1 VAAAVGWATG
11 PVTNLSPLSWAQ
23 HASAPKWHVSDRM
36 DGRREDFEL
45 GALLGRGSYACV
57 YRARSRHSGD
67 EVAIKI
73 IEKQLIAASPG
84 LAERVRAEAETHIAL
99 DHPSI
104 VKLLTFFE
112 DSSCV
117 YLVLELCEGGELY
130 HHLRRSGGGLPEGE
144 ARDMLLMLLEGMNYL
159 HAQNIVHRDLK
170 LSNLLLTKERR
181 VKISDFGLSTVL
193 EGQCGESGTMCGTP
207 NYMPPEV
214 VHRHS
219 LKRMPREIAV
229 MMLISPCTFSRAF
242 AAPGG
247 SYAPPNDENS

>member
-1 VAAAVGWATG
+1 MEDT
-11 PVTNLSPLSWAQ
+11 PPKIEEL
-23 HASAPKWHVSDRM
+23 HASAPKWRASDWI

-112 DSSCV
+112 DASCV

-130 HHLRRSGGGLPEGE
+130 HHLRFACHPS
-144 ARDMLLMLLEGMNYL
+144 
-159 HAQNIVHRDLK
+159 
-170 LSNLLLTKERR
+170 LSP
-181 VKISDFGLSTVL
+181 SLSP
-193 EGQCGESGTMCGTP
+193 STP
-207 NYMPPEV
+207 LSLFPP
-214 VHRHS
+214 RFFLAS
-219 LKRMPREIAV
+219 
-229 MMLISPCTFSRAF
+229 
-242 AAPGG
+242 
-247 SYAPPNDENS
+247 

>member
-1 VAAAVGWATG
+1 LEGRWGLYPPPLLSAGYSTHLLPSG
-11 PVTNLSPLSWAQ
+11 MFLTRTN
-23 HASAPKWHVSDRM
+23 
-36 DGRREDFEL
+36 GRREDFEL

-130 HHLRRSGGGLPEGE
+130 HHLRRSGGGLPEFE

-170 LSNLLLTKERR
+170 LSNLLLTRERR

-219 LKRMPREIAV
+219 LERMPREIAL
-229 MMLISPCTFSRAF
+229 MKMKLTCTCMYVQLRIRCC
-242 AAPGG
+242 
-247 SYAPPNDENS
+247 